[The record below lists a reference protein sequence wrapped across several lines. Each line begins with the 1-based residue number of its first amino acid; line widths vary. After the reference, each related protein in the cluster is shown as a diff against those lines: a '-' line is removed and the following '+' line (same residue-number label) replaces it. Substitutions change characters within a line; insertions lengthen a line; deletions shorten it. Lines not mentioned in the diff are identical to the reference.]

1 MRLGTKLWKKAVS
14 LGLALNMA
22 AALFV
27 WQAPLNVN
35 AADRAVSDGA
45 NKALEG
51 EQEIT
56 LASVR
61 NEAAES
67 YAASEK
73 AGFDIDFEQDFSGS
87 GLDYSTDTA
96 DRHYMEVL
104 NNLKGGSNDQTV
116 IIRFKTT
123 NPNGLLCGMG
133 TDTSGNGKNMIFGLQ
148 GGQIRCHLRNVG
160 QNGAPVTGVK
170 GNFGSGYADGKYHTL
185 AVSFLP
191 SIGFQAGNVRFIV
204 DGGLDLY
211 DNSWTKLYKVGMNQ
225 NQDDYTK
232 FEIAGGSYVGSDTSG
247 GASFNGEI
255 DFLTVIN
262 KAYSVEQLQKLTM
275 GDKDLTNL
283 TNFSGMWT
291 GGTCRTWLFTGGTEG
306 VADFA
311 TGGTTRNWVGMF
323 EDTMRA
329 SGSFVERGRFV
340 FNTSKRNADVKQ
352 ILNEYDTRVAPFGT
366 AAVGIMIGAA
376 DYGKGQGG
384 IEAFKENLQAFL
396 DKVAYDNKLP
406 FILTPYPSGTS
417 EDKQNITSY
426 TEAIREVAG
435 TRVKVVDLSGL
446 AENYIKQD
454 GSLTAAGHQAV
465 ANLIKDAVGTNT
477 KTNYAFNQLSDGSYT
492 VAKQTE
498 AKELAQ
504 VAEVT
509 AGEDWIKVKAEDEPA
524 DSVQLEYT
532 LEDESGIKISASAEE
547 NEFTIDGLKQGE
559 KYILNVYDVSRGT
572 VRESYQPVE
581 VTVIAGNKGINCE
594 YENQNSDGNEKIQEL
609 FTREEPATYLF
620 MGDSITHGIVTQGYD
635 NVPQMFA
642 KYLDEIGRTDDIVLN
657 TGVSNATIAT
667 TLDQIEPRLMRYNPD
682 VVMIMLGTNDS
693 SYRGENVVT
702 NGNASM
708 AGITADEY
716 KERYKTLVERV
727 YENNAET
734 SVVLR
739 VPCEMIVDGPHGG
752 YEKLF
757 DAIYDV
763 AEEERAKHPNLNIT
777 VVNHRQEW
785 LDYQKNVRNDNVSRT
800 ERYGWLVDLVHPN
813 GRGNLSM
820 FQQIVRELGIYVNT
834 SELANYQYALN
845 DWSDTSEIEVS
856 VLQRRG
862 RVSVEMG
869 ELSGYTNNLK
879 NVTLTLRTDGKS
891 ISKTEEYAADGK
903 IIISGLDPEKE
914 YTAAVTGKDAVNSKA
929 ITFQANQTVN
939 MDMDLTEKEAKEFA
953 DGLEA
958 AEISDDTSLY
968 PVEVLAAY
976 ERTLREIELKY
987 ENTLTIDNLDE
998 ALAEI
1003 EMAKENFAAS
1013 LDAAKSEAVRN
1024 LADALSASEKTYQE
1038 QKSLYDTLPGW
1049 NAYQTAYQNAKAA
1062 DENADTNTLRQ
1073 LLKALSDA
1081 EQTIKAEKLK
1091 KEEEDK
1097 KNNSG
1102 GSGGTPPVPEEKA
1115 EEGKVYTEGD
1125 YSYKI
1130 LSLTQKTVEITGIT
1144 DGRTL
1149 KKITVGDDV
1158 TIKGEAYKIVSV
1170 GKNAF
1175 SGNKDAAGAVIGKN
1189 VEAIGV
1195 QAFAKCTKLKSVT
1208 INSKKL
1214 KEIGSKAF
1222 FNSKKINKIIIKSTA
1237 LKKVGKNAFKGTA
1250 AKLKIK
1256 VPKAKLKKYKSIL
1269 AKKGQGKKAVITK

>member
-1 MRLGTKLWKKAVS
+1 MHLGTKLWKKAVS

-35 AADRAVSDGA
+35 AADRAVSDRA
-45 NKALEG
+45 NEALEE
-51 EQEIT
+51 EQGIT
-56 LASVR
+56 LEAVR

-67 YAASEK
+67 YAGSEK
-73 AGFDIDFEQDFSGS
+73 TGFDIDFDQDFSGS

-104 NNLKGGSNDQTV
+104 NNLKNSEADQTV

-123 NPNGLLCGMG
+123 NPDGLLFGAG
-133 TDTSGNGKNMIFGLQ
+133 TNTLGNGKNMVFGLQ
-148 GGQIRCHLRNVG
+148 GGAIRCHLRNVG
-160 QNGAPVTGVK
+160 QDGAPVTGVK

-191 SIGFQAGNVRFIV
+191 SIGLQAGNVRFVV
-204 DGGLDLY
+204 DGGPNLY
-211 DNSWTKLYKVGMNQ
+211 SKSWTELYKVGMNQ

-232 FEIAGGSYVGSDTSG
+232 FEIAGGSYVSSDTSG

-262 KAYSVEQLQKLTM
+262 KAYSVEQLQKITM
-275 GDKDLTNL
+275 ADRDF
-283 TNFSGMWT
+283 TNFSVMWT
-291 GGTCRTWLFTGGTEG
+291 GGTCHTWLFTGGTEG

-323 EDTMRA
+323 EDSMRA
-329 SGSFVERGRFV
+329 SGSYVERGRFV

-366 AAVGIMIGAA
+366 YAVGIMIGEA
-376 DYGKGQGG
+376 DYGKGQDG
-384 IEAFKENLQAFL
+384 IEEFKENLQAFL
-396 DKVAYDNKLP
+396 DKVIDDNKLP
-406 FILTPYPSGTS
+406 FILTPYPSGKN
-417 EDKQNITSY
+417 EDKQNITGY
-426 TEAIREVAG
+426 TEAIQEVAG
-435 TRVKVVDLSGL
+435 TRIKVVDLRGL
-446 AENYIKQD
+446 AENYIKPD
-454 GSLTAAGHQAV
+454 GSLTASGHQAV
-465 ANLIKDAVGTNT
+465 ANLIKDAVGTNS

-509 AGEDWIKVKAEDEPA
+509 AGEGGIKVKAEEDPA

-547 NEFTIDGLKQGE
+547 NEFTVDGLKKGE
-559 KYILNVYDVSRGT
+559 KYILNVYDVSRGN

-609 FTREEPATYLF
+609 FTREEPTTYLF

-693 SYRGENVVT
+693 SSRGENVVS
-702 NGNASM
+702 NGSPSM
-708 AGITADEY
+708 KKITADEY
-716 KERYKTLVERV
+716 KERYRVLVEKV
-727 YENNAET
+727 FENNPKT
-734 SVVLR
+734 SIVLR
-739 VPCEMIVDGPHGG
+739 VPCEMIVDNDHKG
-752 YEKLF
+752 YEDLF
-757 DAIYDV
+757 DAIYEV
-763 AEEERAKHPNLNIT
+763 ADEERAEHPDLNII

-785 LDYQKNVRNDNVSRT
+785 LDYQNNVRNDNVSRT
-800 ERYGWLVDLVHPN
+800 GTYGWLVDLVHPN

-820 FQQIVRELGIYVNT
+820 VQQIVRELGIYVNT

-845 DWSDTSEIEVS
+845 DWSDTSAIEVP
-856 VLQRRG
+856 VTQRGSRAG
-862 RVSVEMG
+862 IAMSG
-869 ELSGYTNNLK
+869 LSGYTNKLK
-879 NVTLTLRTDGKS
+879 NVTLTLTADGKS
-891 ISKTEEYAADGK
+891 ISKTEEYTEDGE
-903 IIISGLDPEKE
+903 ITLSGLDLEKE
-914 YTAAVTGKDAVNSKA
+914 YTAAVTGKDAVNSKI
-929 ITFQANQTVN
+929 ITFQTNLTVST
-939 MDMDLTEKEAKEFA
+939 DTELTEKEEKEFT
-953 DGLEA
+953 DSLEEA
-958 AEISDDTSLY
+958 KVSGEASSY
-968 PVEVLAAY
+968 PAEVLAAY
-976 ERTLREIELKY
+976 ETALSDIKLKY
-987 ENTLTIDNLDE
+987 ENALTTENLDA

-1003 EMAKENFAAS
+1003 KVAKENFAAA
-1013 LDAAKSEAVRN
+1013 LDTAKSEAVRN
-1024 LADALSASEKTYQE
+1024 LADALAASEKTYQE
-1038 QKSLYDTLPGW
+1038 QKNLYDTLPGW

-1062 DENADTNTLRQ
+1062 DGDADTNTLRK
-1073 LLKALSDA
+1073 LLKALNDA
-1081 EQTIKAEKLK
+1081 EQTIIAEKLK
-1091 KEEEDK
+1091 KEEEEK
-1097 KNNSG
+1097 KDNSG
-1102 GSGGTPPVPEEKA
+1102 GTQPVPEEKA

-1130 LSLTQKTVEITGIT
+1130 LSLTQKTVEITGIA

-1170 GKNAF
+1170 GNKAF
-1175 SGNKDAAGAVIGKN
+1175 SGNKNAAGAVIGKN
-1189 VEAIGV
+1189 VETIGA

-1214 KEIGSKAF
+1214 NEIGSKAF

-1237 LKKVGKNAFKGTA
+1237 LKKAGKNAFKGTA

>member
-1 MRLGTKLWKKAVS
+1 
-14 LGLALNMA
+14 
-22 AALFV
+22 
-27 WQAPLNVN
+27 
-35 AADRAVSDGA
+35 
-45 NKALEG
+45 
-51 EQEIT
+51 
-56 LASVR
+56 
-61 NEAAES
+61 
-67 YAASEK
+67 
-73 AGFDIDFEQDFSGS
+73 
-87 GLDYSTDTA
+87 
-96 DRHYMEVL
+96 
-104 NNLKGGSNDQTV
+104 
-116 IIRFKTT
+116 
-123 NPNGLLCGMG
+123 
-133 TDTSGNGKNMIFGLQ
+133 
-148 GGQIRCHLRNVG
+148 
-160 QNGAPVTGVK
+160 
-170 GNFGSGYADGKYHTL
+170 
-185 AVSFLP
+185 
-191 SIGFQAGNVRFIV
+191 
-204 DGGLDLY
+204 
-211 DNSWTKLYKVGMNQ
+211 
-225 NQDDYTK
+225 
-232 FEIAGGSYVGSDTSG
+232 
-247 GASFNGEI
+247 
-255 DFLTVIN
+255 
-262 KAYSVEQLQKLTM
+262 
-275 GDKDLTNL
+275 
-283 TNFSGMWT
+283 
-291 GGTCRTWLFTGGTEG
+291 
-306 VADFA
+306 
-311 TGGTTRNWVGMF
+311 
-323 EDTMRA
+323 
-329 SGSFVERGRFV
+329 
-340 FNTSKRNADVKQ
+340 
-352 ILNEYDTRVAPFGT
+352 
-366 AAVGIMIGAA
+366 
-376 DYGKGQGG
+376 
-384 IEAFKENLQAFL
+384 
-396 DKVAYDNKLP
+396 
-406 FILTPYPSGTS
+406 
-417 EDKQNITSY
+417 
-426 TEAIREVAG
+426 
-435 TRVKVVDLSGL
+435 
-446 AENYIKQD
+446 
-454 GSLTAAGHQAV
+454 
-465 ANLIKDAVGTNT
+465 
-477 KTNYAFNQLSDGSYT
+477 
-492 VAKQTE
+492 
-498 AKELAQ
+498 
-504 VAEVT
+504 
-509 AGEDWIKVKAEDEPA
+509 
-524 DSVQLEYT
+524 
-532 LEDESGIKISASAEE
+532 
-547 NEFTIDGLKQGE
+547 
-559 KYILNVYDVSRGT
+559 
-572 VRESYQPVE
+572 
-581 VTVIAGNKGINCE
+581 
-594 YENQNSDGNEKIQEL
+594 
-609 FTREEPATYLF
+609 
-620 MGDSITHGIVTQGYD
+620 
-635 NVPQMFA
+635 
-642 KYLDEIGRTDDIVLN
+642 
-657 TGVSNATIAT
+657 
-667 TLDQIEPRLMRYNPD
+667 
-682 VVMIMLGTNDS
+682 
-693 SYRGENVVT
+693 
-702 NGNASM
+702 
-708 AGITADEY
+708 
-716 KERYKTLVERV
+716 
-727 YENNAET
+727 
-734 SVVLR
+734 
-739 VPCEMIVDGPHGG
+739 
-752 YEKLF
+752 
-757 DAIYDV
+757 
-763 AEEERAKHPNLNIT
+763 
-777 VVNHRQEW
+777 
-785 LDYQKNVRNDNVSRT
+785 
-800 ERYGWLVDLVHPN
+800 
-813 GRGNLSM
+813 M